1 MELLLHLQSLQ
12 DGRAGT
18 PTSRHNDIIMISG
31 RGRKRSYL
39 DGYNILTL
47 ILSVGQQQTLQYTL
61 LLNGCIFKDIGEE
74 RGLPSHADIKTTI
87 AK

>member
-1 MELLLHLQSLQ
+1 MGGQAHPQA
-12 DGRAGT
+12 D
-18 PTSRHNDIIMISG
+18 IMISG
-31 RGRKRSYL
+31 RGRKRKEEEL
-39 DGYNILTL
+39 FRWVQHFDIDFAC
-47 ILSVGQQQTLQYTL
+47 GQQQTLQYTL